1 MCYHLYYMPTLLLVL
16 LLYTI
21 NLFCQPLFS
30 IIFAVNLSN
39 SACRTSRTIS
49 ACRIS
54 WTIFFSILRSRWTT
68 PRPDRTNACAIA
80 LRQLA
85 SSSFSC
91 FSWLFIL
98 FLSFMPSLYHSS
110 GCLSTPVFNYF
121 FSFLNVVDNGLFDF

>member
-30 IIFAVNLSN
+30 IIFSVVDFIKGNLIASF
-39 SACRTSRTIS
+39 CISRMIL
-49 ACRIS
+49 
-54 WTIFFSILRSRWTT
+54 FSILRSRGRT
-68 PRPDRTNACAIA
+68 PLPDRTNACEMAF
-80 LRQLA
+80 RQLV